1 MHNPRLG
8 YAAFLRR
15 RAPPRWRSCT
25 PDSVR
30 TRCTNP
36 YERPVE
42 EASARMLSP
51 DVYRLTRSFAS
62 VARSAPTIRRP
73 LSVLEAVLVAAISKS
88 LTSYSGRFF
97 WNTTYCEAMFP
108 VSPIRPSSS
117 IMR

>member
-1 MHNPRLG
+1 VRCEN
-8 YAAFLRR
+8 YAVFFLR
-15 RAPPRWRSCT
+15 RAPPRCRSCT
-25 PDSVR
+25 PDSVK

-42 EASARMLSP
+42 DASARMLSP

-73 LSVLEAVLVAAISKS
+73 FSVVVAVLVAAISKS
-88 LTSYSGRFF
+88 LTSYSGRFK
-97 WNTTYCEAMFP
+97 WNTTSSEVMFP
-108 VSPIRPSSS
+108 VSPIRPSST